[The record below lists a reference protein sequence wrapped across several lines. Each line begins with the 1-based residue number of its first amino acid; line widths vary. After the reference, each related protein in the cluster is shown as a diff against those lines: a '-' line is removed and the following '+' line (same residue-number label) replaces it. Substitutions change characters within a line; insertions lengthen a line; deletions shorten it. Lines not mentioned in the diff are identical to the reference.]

1 MNLTD
6 CCTAASTL
14 LRNARG
20 LASGS
25 SSNTRRRNTRRSRH
39 SLAPADILEPRLLLA
54 GDATL
59 DSAGKLTVTGTADND
74 IITVSILAPSN
85 SPRQT
90 QIAINSSSFSFD
102 AVLVKSIHVSA
113 GTGNDRITVSPA
125 VTIPCSL
132 FGQDGDDVLI
142 AGSGADQLF
151 GGAGNDTMTGGNG
164 SDRYVLE
171 PAAGTERDTV
181 SEADD
186 VGVDTID
193 FSSLTE
199 SLAFSLA
206 TSAWQSAGTGRTLQ
220 LNARDRFE
228 NLIGGTGNDTLT
240 GNALANQL
248 SGGPGN
254 DSLFGGL
261 GNDTYLFQPAETP
274 ETDFISEALNA
285 GSDTVDFSAITDNLT
300 FAINTNAIQPSHLG
314 RSLQLN
320 AGDRFENVI
329 GGRGDDRLTG
339 NVLANRLDGGPGSNV
354 LVGGDQDDIY
364 AFTQSEQPASDLI
377 VELLGGGIDALDFSA
392 CTSAVTAHLG
402 TSAIQTITA
411 GRTLQLNA
419 ADRIENITGGRG
431 NDRLTGNSLPNTLT
445 GGPGD
450 DSLAGAAGNDTYLF
464 ADTDTAEADFITED
478 RDNGIDTLDFH
489 TLHSAVKVHVGTSA
503 IQNVHRL
510 RTLQLNAGDRIEN
523 VIGCGYGNRL
533 TGNALNN
540 VLQGGYGSDELIG
553 AAGNDTLVG
562 SYGNDILVGGQGDD
576 LCYGMIGDDTYIF
589 HPAVSP
595 EADIIFEPADGGIET
610 LNFTSCILPVTLRL
624 NTSLVQ
630 QADLYRT
637 LQLNSPSRFE
647 NAVGGSGN
655 DHLTGNTLANSLT
668 GGPGA
673 DVLEG
678 GPGPDRLNGGSGS
691 DELRGD
697 SGDDLYV
704 FSSAVTAEA
713 DFLVEQANAG
723 IDTLDFSGL
732 SQDVELHLGT
742 SAIQPVHAF
751 RTLQLNAADRF
762 ENTVGGIGNDRL
774 TGNALNN
781 VLTGNPGNDR
791 LDGQAGDDTLFGST
805 GSDVLIGG
813 EGSDIMYGMLDN
825 DTYMFFNAFSPQV
838 DLVRE
843 ISDGVDT
850 LDFSALTAAVTARLD
865 TAVLQNVHPN
875 RQLQLNAANLFENL
889 IGGSGDDQ
897 LTGNT
902 QANIVAGN
910 GGDDVLTGALGRDIL
925 IGGRGRDQLF
935 GGDDQDILISGFT
948 TLDANP
954 GSLIQIRNEWTSGTA
969 IDSRIS
975 KIRAGVSTEPVALA
989 AGTTVL
995 DTPGETDNVQ
1005 GSADTDWFFC
1015 APDDSLDRLLSETL
1029 DVL

>member
-1 MNLTD
+1 MNLTE

-25 SSNTRRRNTRRSRH
+25 SRNTRRRNTRRSRH

-74 IITVSILAPSN
+74 IITVSILSPSN

-90 QIAINSSSFSFD
+90 QVAINSSSFSFD

-113 GTGNDRITVSPA
+113 GAGNDRITVSA
-125 VTIPCSL
+125 TVNSPCSL

-164 SDRYVLE
+164 DDRYVLE

-181 SEADD
+181 SEADY

-199 SLAFSLA
+199 SLVFSLA

-300 FAINTNAIQPSHLG
+300 FAINTNAIQPAHLG
-314 RSLQLN
+314 RS
-320 AGDRFENVI
+320 
-329 GGRGDDRLTG
+329 
-339 NVLANRLDGGPGSNV
+339 
-354 LVGGDQDDIY
+354 
-364 AFTQSEQPASDLI
+364 
-377 VELLGGGIDALDFSA
+377 
-392 CTSAVTAHLG
+392 
-402 TSAIQTITA
+402 
-411 GRTLQLNA
+411 
-419 ADRIENITGGRG
+419 
-431 NDRLTGNSLPNTLT
+431 
-445 GGPGD
+445 
-450 DSLAGAAGNDTYLF
+450 
-464 ADTDTAEADFITED
+464 
-478 RDNGIDTLDFH
+478 
-489 TLHSAVKVHVGTSA
+489 
-503 IQNVHRL
+503 
-510 RTLQLNAGDRIEN
+510 LQLNAGDRIEN

-553 AAGNDTLVG
+553 GAGNDTLVG

-624 NTSLVQ
+624 NTSFVQ
-630 QADLYRT
+630 QADLFRT

-673 DVLEG
+673 DMLEG
-678 GPGPDRLNGGSGS
+678 GPGNDRLNGGSGS

-713 DFLVEQANAG
+713 DFLVEQANSG

-762 ENTVGGIGNDRL
+762 ENAVGGIG
-774 TGNALNN
+774 
-781 VLTGNPGNDR
+781 
-791 LDGQAGDDTLFGST
+791 
-805 GSDVLIGG
+805 
-813 EGSDIMYGMLDN
+813 
-825 DTYMFFNAFSPQV
+825 
-838 DLVRE
+838 
-843 ISDGVDT
+843 
-850 LDFSALTAAVTARLD
+850 
-865 TAVLQNVHPN
+865 
-875 RQLQLNAANLFENL
+875 
-889 IGGSGDDQ
+889 
-897 LTGNT
+897 
-902 QANIVAGN
+902 
-910 GGDDVLTGALGRDIL
+910 
-925 IGGRGRDQLF
+925 
-935 GGDDQDILISGFT
+935 
-948 TLDANP
+948 
-954 GSLIQIRNEWTSGTA
+954 
-969 IDSRIS
+969 
-975 KIRAGVSTEPVALA
+975 
-989 AGTTVL
+989 
-995 DTPGETDNVQ
+995 
-1005 GSADTDWFFC
+1005 
-1015 APDDSLDRLLSETL
+1015 
-1029 DVL
+1029 

>member
-1 MNLTD
+1 M
-6 CCTAASTL
+6 
-14 LRNARG
+14 
-20 LASGS
+20 
-25 SSNTRRRNTRRSRH
+25 
-39 SLAPADILEPRLLLA
+39 
-54 GDATL
+54 
-59 DSAGKLTVTGTADND
+59 
-74 IITVSILAPSN
+74 
-85 SPRQT
+85 
-90 QIAINSSSFSFD
+90 
-102 AVLVKSIHVSA
+102 
-113 GTGNDRITVSPA
+113 
-125 VTIPCSL
+125 
-132 FGQDGDDVLI
+132 
-142 AGSGADQLF
+142 
-151 GGAGNDTMTGGNG
+151 
-164 SDRYVLE
+164 
-171 PAAGTERDTV
+171 
-181 SEADD
+181 
-186 VGVDTID
+186 
-193 FSSLTE
+193 
-199 SLAFSLA
+199 
-206 TSAWQSAGTGRTLQ
+206 
-220 LNARDRFE
+220 
-228 NLIGGTGNDTLT
+228 
-240 GNALANQL
+240 
-248 SGGPGN
+248 
-254 DSLFGGL
+254 
-261 GNDTYLFQPAETP
+261 
-274 ETDFISEALNA
+274 
-285 GSDTVDFSAITDNLT
+285 
-300 FAINTNAIQPSHLG
+300 
-314 RSLQLN
+314 
-320 AGDRFENVI
+320 
-329 GGRGDDRLTG
+329 
-339 NVLANRLDGGPGSNV
+339 
-354 LVGGDQDDIY
+354 
-364 AFTQSEQPASDLI
+364 
-377 VELLGGGIDALDFSA
+377 
-392 CTSAVTAHLG
+392 
-402 TSAIQTITA
+402 
-411 GRTLQLNA
+411 
-419 ADRIENITGGRG
+419 
-431 NDRLTGNSLPNTLT
+431 
-445 GGPGD
+445 
-450 DSLAGAAGNDTYLF
+450 
-464 ADTDTAEADFITED
+464 
-478 RDNGIDTLDFH
+478 
-489 TLHSAVKVHVGTSA
+489 
-503 IQNVHRL
+503 
-510 RTLQLNAGDRIEN
+510 
-523 VIGCGYGNRL
+523 
-533 TGNALNN
+533 
-540 VLQGGYGSDELIG
+540 
-553 AAGNDTLVG
+553 G

-713 DFLVEQANAG
+713 DFLVEQANSG

-762 ENTVGGIGNDRL
+762 ENAVGGIGNDRL
-774 TGNALNN
+774 TGNSLNN

-843 ISDGVDT
+843 ISNGVDT
-850 LDFSALTAAVTARLD
+850 LDFSALTDAVTARLD
-865 TAVLQNVHPN
+865 TTAVQNVHPN
-875 RQLQLNAANLFENL
+875 RQLQLNAADLFENL

-902 QANIVAGN
+902 QANILAGN

-969 IDSRIS
+969 IDVRIS
-975 KIRAGVSTEPVALA
+975 KIHTGIGTEPVALA

-995 DTPGETDNVQ
+995 DTPGETDTVQ

-1029 DVL
+1029 DLL